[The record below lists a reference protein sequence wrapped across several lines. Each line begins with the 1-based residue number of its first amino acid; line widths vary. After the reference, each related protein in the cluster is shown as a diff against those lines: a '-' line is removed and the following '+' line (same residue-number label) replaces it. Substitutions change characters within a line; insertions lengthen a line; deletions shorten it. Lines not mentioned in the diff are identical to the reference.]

1 MGKHRSRHSTD
12 TQALTQTGCLG
23 AHQTLSSQCCGD
35 GRPHDA
41 TRCLQ
46 RPRDHWVR
54 LDASLCKRH
63 NWMVRAGSGSSTA
76 SEERSFAQSD
86 PSHIGGSAT
95 AAEAAVKPQ
104 SLGTNAGSVLPKAGK
119 CDRGSELLLQ
129 AAQTAAGGTRMQL
142 SSICHPHSSSYQQSS
157 PLLCSHRHPQL
168 WQRSCTALQD
178 TMACLPL
185 AASHGRL
192 MR

>member
-12 TQALTQTGCLG
+12 TQALTQTGRLG
-23 AHQTLSSQCCGD
+23 AHQTLSSQCCGN
-35 GRPHDA
+35 GRPPDA

-46 RPRDHWVR
+46 RPRNHWVR
-54 LDASLCKRH
+54 LDTSLCKRH
-63 NWMVRAGSGSSTA
+63 NWMVRAGSGSSTV

-104 SLGTNAGSVLPKAGK
+104 SLGTNAGSVLPRAGK

-129 AAQTAAGGTRMQL
+129 AAQTAAGGTQMQL
-142 SSICHPHSSSYQQSS
+142 SSICAIHTPALTSKAALSSAAIVTDSS
-157 PLLCSHRHPQL
+157 GSAAAPPCKTRWRVYH
-168 WQRSCTALQD
+168 WQHH
-178 TMACLPL
+178 M
-185 AASHGRL
+185 GG
-192 MR
+192 